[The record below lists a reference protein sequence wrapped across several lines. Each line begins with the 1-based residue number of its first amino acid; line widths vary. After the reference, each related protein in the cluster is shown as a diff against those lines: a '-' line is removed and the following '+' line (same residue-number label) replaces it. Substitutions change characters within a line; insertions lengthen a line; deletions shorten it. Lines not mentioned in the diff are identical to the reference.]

1 MGIIG
6 KVLGGIVLLVLLAG
20 GGVFVLAKQAPSV
33 ANGLKPVAASSE
45 AAKSFDTKVDTMN
58 AAVTEAKKTG
68 KAVPVEVSFT
78 EEELT
83 SKANS
88 AGSTLNDSG
97 LATADTQIHL
107 SGGNF
112 IATSSVTIQ
121 GISLNVGVVATP
133 VVVDGQTQIVIK
145 EIQTGALPIPDA
157 IKEQLNKQLGQ
168 AIDPKKLGLPIDVSN
183 LTVVDGKLVVKG
195 QAKP

>member
-6 KVLGGIVLLVLLAG
+6 KLLGGIVLLVILAG
-20 GGVFVLAKQAPSV
+20 GGVFVLAKQAPNV
-33 ANGLKPVAASSE
+33 ASGLKPIPASTE
-45 AAKSFDTKVDTMN
+45 AVKSFDTKIDSLN

-68 KAVPVEVSFT
+68 KAVPVEVTFT

-88 AGSTLNDSG
+88 AGSTVNDTG

-107 SGGNF
+107 ASGNF
-112 IATSSVTIQ
+112 IATSSVTIK
-121 GISLNVGVVATP
+121 GISLNIGIVATP
-133 VVVDGQTQIVIK
+133 IVVDGQTQIVIK
-145 EIQTGALPIPDA
+145 EVQTGALPIPDA
-157 IKEQLNKQLGQ
+157 IKRQINAQLGQ
-168 AIDPKKLGLPIDVSN
+168 AIDPKQLGLPIEVTN
-183 LTVVDGKLVVKG
+183 LTVVDGRLVVKG

>member
-6 KVLGGIVLLVLLAG
+6 KLLGGIVLLVLLAG
-20 GGVFVLAKQAPSV
+20 GGVFVLAKQAPNV
-33 ANGLKPVAASSE
+33 ASGLKPVTASTE
-45 AAKSFDTKVDTMN
+45 AVKSFDTKVDTMN

-83 SKANS
+83 SKANA
-88 AGSTLNDSG
+88 AGSTVNDSG

-112 IATSSVTIQ
+112 IATSAVTIQ

-133 VVVDGQTQIVIK
+133 IVVDGQTQIVIK

-157 IKEQLNKQLGQ
+157 IKEQINAQLGQ

-195 QAKP
+195 NAKP